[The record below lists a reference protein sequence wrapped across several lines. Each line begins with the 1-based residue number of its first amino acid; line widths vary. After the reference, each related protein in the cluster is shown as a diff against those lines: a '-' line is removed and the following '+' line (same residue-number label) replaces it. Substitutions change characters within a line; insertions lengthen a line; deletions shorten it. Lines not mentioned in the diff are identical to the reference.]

1 MSLIRIL
8 SLHAFYH
15 SLNILKLSP
24 HLLTALI
31 PAKKFMEATATIVLW
46 SFDQELWWPGV
57 IQNTEVSCHIR
68 IRKR

>member
-1 MSLIRIL
+1 M
-8 SLHAFYH
+8 
-15 SLNILKLSP
+15 
-24 HLLTALI
+24 
-31 PAKKFMEATATIVLW
+31 KFMEATATIVLW